1 MSAIHA
7 PPSVVRWW
15 GNLNNLLKERCAMM
29 DTIDSLTAKL
39 ERVYVLADL
48 LLNLLV
54 GEPQAQ
60 VLAEIIMET
69 SRMPED

>member
-1 MSAIHA
+1 
-7 PPSVVRWW
+7 
-15 GNLNNLLKERCAMM
+15 MM

-69 SRMPED
+69 ARMPED